1 MATGNHY
8 LAAVKAN
15 QPTLYEGIQQ
25 SFAPVKT
32 TTEVNK
38 GHGRREKRIVS
49 IGSFQAERFPDW
61 PEAKTII
68 RVERTRTLRNRVE
81 FETVYYISDLEESA
95 EDFARRIRDY
105 WKVENCVHYVRDVT
119 FGEDRSR
126 TRTGSLPILWA
137 ITRDLVINLYREAGF
152 TNMARAKRF
161 CGYGLKHLLA
171 LFRMK

>member
-1 MATGNHY
+1 MSDIAI
-8 LAAVKAN
+8 LQAF
-15 QPTLYEGIQQ
+15 EGLPDPRRAQ
-25 SFAPVKT
+25 
-32 TTEVNK
+32 
-38 GHGRREKRIVS
+38 GRRHSVPVCLALFTLAVA
-49 IGSFQAERFPDW
+49 IGGFPAERFSDW

-68 RVERTRTLRNRVE
+68 RVERNRILRKRVE

-95 EDFARRIRDY
+95 GEFARRIRDY

-126 TRTGSLPILWA
+126 TRTGYLPILWA
-137 ITRDLVINLYREAGF
+137 ITRDLAINLYRSAGF

-161 CGYGLKHLLA
+161 CGYALKHLLA

>member
-25 SFAPVKT
+25 SFAPAET
-32 TTEVNK
+32 TTEFNK

-49 IGSFQAERFPDW
+49 ICGFPAERFPEW

-68 RVERTRTLRNRVE
+68 QVERTRTLRNRVE
-81 FETVYYISDLEESA
+81 LETVYYISDLEESA
-95 EDFARRIRDY
+95 REFARRIRDY

-126 TRTGSLPILWA
+126 TRTGDLPILWA
-137 ITRDLVINLYREAGF
+137 ITRDLAINLYRKAGF